1 MNSNDLIRSCKWCLA
16 FTAVLLLYGLPFGAT
31 CVATFGLLLYPFQSK
46 SFHHLFRD
54 LRKWVLLS
62 AFALAA
68 SLGSFI
74 ILKLT
79 LQKEL
84 REYSYFLWM
93 LGTAIHE
100 FAGGFLVHFLYIDY
114 FKEPCDCQTTVQF
127 LEVRIKVLK
136 GRNLVA
142 KDTNIFG
149 KPTTSNPYVKIYH
162 KNHYVGET
170 SIVWKTLDPEW
181 TNEQFHLPV
190 IKRALS
196 RCNHLELNIID
207 RNKFSSDDP
216 MGAVM
221 VPIPKDLNIKVS
233 KWYKV
238 GNGSRPFHCPDPSG
252 DLQVEVEL
260 RQLLSKRFKR
270 QISRKS
276 DPRQFLSTRY
286 LMSRQ
291 SIQVDPAMPAKSTRR
306 MMTPA
311 ILPDDD
317 ELSDSPTDS
326 MSQGTDEISASF
338 QSNPGD
344 LLSVPKRRKTLLSPF
359 GSKNIRFST
368 LSSLGSKNKR
378 FSTFKKMSRISL
390 LPKGVKK
397 RQSFLP
403 GSKKRESLKQR

>member
-16 FTAVLLLYGLPFGAT
+16 FTAVLLLYGLPFAAT
-31 CVATFGLLLYPFQSK
+31 CVAAFGLILYPFQSK
-46 SFHHLFRD
+46 SFHRLFRD

-62 AFALAA
+62 TFALAA
-68 SLGSFI
+68 SLGSFL
-74 ILKLT
+74 ILKLA
-79 LQKEL
+79 LQKEVQ
-84 REYSYFLWM
+84 EYSYFLWM

-100 FAGGFLVHFLYIDY
+100 LAGGFLAYFLYIDY
-114 FKEPCDCQTTVQF
+114 IKEPCDCQTTVQF

-149 KPTTSNPYVKIYH
+149 KPTTSDPYVKIYH

-190 IKRALS
+190 IKRTLS

-207 RNKFSSDDP
+207 RDKFSSDDP

-221 VPIPKDLNIKVS
+221 VPIPKDLNIKVR

-238 GNGSRPFHCPDPSG
+238 GNGSGPFYCPNPSG

-276 DPRQFLSTRY
+276 NPRQFLSNRY
-286 LMSRQ
+286 LKMSRQ

-306 MMTPA
+306 MMTPT
-311 ILPDDD
+311 ILPEDD
-317 ELSDSPTDS
+317 ELSDSHTDS
-326 MSQGTDEISASF
+326 MSQGTDEIF
-338 QSNPGD
+338 PSNPGD
-344 LLSVPKRRKTLLSPF
+344 SLSVSKRRKTLSSPL

-368 LSSLGSKNKR
+368 PSPFGSKNKR
-378 FSTFKKMSRISL
+378 FSTFKKMPRISL
-390 LPKGVKK
+390 SPKRGKN

-403 GSKKRESLKQR
+403 GSKTRESLKQP